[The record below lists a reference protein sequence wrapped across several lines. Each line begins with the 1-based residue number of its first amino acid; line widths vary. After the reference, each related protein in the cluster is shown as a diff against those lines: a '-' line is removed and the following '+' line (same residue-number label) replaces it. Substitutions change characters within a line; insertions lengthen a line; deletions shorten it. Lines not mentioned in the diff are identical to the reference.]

1 MGKNKQNK
9 RRKYPERCDSPQE
22 PRAAES
28 SRTGAIPQQQQQQ
41 QQQAAAAPATA
52 LVNAISTFANPLD
65 PIAVRAAIANSPQAQ
80 PVLRPPT
87 PGMTPVLTVRR
98 APTTPPTPP
107 TTPGAGARA
116 ASNRA
121 ARRRAETHRRPRGN
135 LQVAHPVERRLT
147 EMQAREAAW
156 ARYVEAHE
164 ARARARGGAV
174 NRRMEV
180 AARWWRGWTVRGA
193 VRRARYVFFFS
204 TAPTLVSLGPDMK
217 GIKKV
222 VDRPCGEGCCI
233 L

>member
-28 SRTGAIPQQQQQQ
+28 SRAGAIRQQQQQ
-41 QQQAAAAPATA
+41 QQQAAGAPTTA

-65 PIAVRAAIANSPQAQ
+65 PVAVQAAIANAPQEQ

-116 ASNRA
+116 APNHA

-135 LQVAHPVERRLT
+135 LQVAQPVERRLT

-156 ARYVEAHE
+156 ARYVEAHD
-164 ARARARGGAV
+164 ARARSRGGGDI

-193 VRRARYVFFFS
+193 VTRARYVFS
-204 TAPTLVSLGPDMK
+204 LPPPTLLFQIRS
-217 GIKKV
+217 
-222 VDRPCGEGCCI
+222 
-233 L
+233 